1 MLVASIPVA
10 DPAAAGFP
18 GAPMT
23 PSCFSADLPT
33 GNAATPLAPPSARRA
48 YGAQAYGQQQYY
60 GNQGYAPAPQVYYQ
74 PRPNYPRQRDFY
86 GNSYQD

>member
-1 MLVASIPVA
+1 MSAPASMA
-10 DPAAAGFP
+10 APASLRHFAPSSTLPLTAGARSKARP
-18 GAPMT
+18 
-23 PSCFSADLPT
+23 
-33 GNAATPLAPPSARRA
+33 APPSARRA

>member
-1 MLVASIPVA
+1 MSQSTRTNSSRPRRSLGP
-10 DPAAAGFP
+10 
-18 GAPMT
+18 
-23 PSCFSADLPT
+23 
-33 GNAATPLAPPSARRA
+33 APPSARRA